1 MIFDSI
7 KDGSKREQFLLML
20 FPAALILAIYSVLFA
35 VPQRAQ
41 KATLDAEVRQQR
53 LSAVSVDSAEI
64 SRQNLENEKEGLER
78 IRKRVSSSKT
88 QIREL
93 SVGWRSGKTRLESLE
108 KITELMR
115 DYNLSIVSQGGEEDS
130 PVVSTY
136 LQELFEMMNEQSVL
150 EPVEFWPVE
159 VKGAYFDVL
168 EFLSD
173 VNTLAKSIIPI
184 AITMKPET
192 EGSSQ
197 KTWTIVFVI

>member
-1 MIFDSI
+1 MNIDSI
-7 KDGSKREQFLLML
+7 KDNSKRERFLLML

-35 VPQRAQ
+35 VPLRAERSALDTEFQREKMA
-41 KATLDAEVRQQR
+41 A
-53 LSAVSVDSAEI
+53 I
-64 SRQNLENEKEGLER
+64 SEEAAMMSQQNLETEKEALER
-78 IRKRVSSSKT
+78 IRKRVSMSRQ

-93 SVGWRSGKTRLESLE
+93 SVGWRSGKTRLETLE

-115 DYNLSIVSQGGEEDS
+115 DYNLSLVSQGGEDS
-130 PVVSTY
+130 VVVSTY
-136 LQELFEMMNEQSVL
+136 LKELFDMMNEQAVL

-173 VNTLAKSIIPI
+173 VNTLAKSIIPV
-184 AITMKPET
+184 AITMQPES
-192 EGSSQ
+192 EGSQ